1 MQDNYTAA
9 VLEIFEIISEHN
21 DRNYPGKAAAI
32 FLAGGAAVHFYVN
45 ARVSDDVDA
54 IMEPYRP
61 GIPADLEVVWKNEDD
76 ELKALSFDYQYN
88 PMFGL
93 LDEDYQERAYLW
105 KNIGNN
111 IKLYVLHPI
120 DLVITKLVRYSD
132 ADEVDIEA
140 LIHLDGFDIQTFEK
154 LALKALASSV
164 GISPD
169 RGVQHH
175 IEWVKELYSKLNTK
189 AL

>member
-1 MQDNYTAA
+1 MQANYAAA
-9 VLEIFEIISEHN
+9 VLEIFKIISEHN
-21 DRNYPGKAAAI
+21 NEHYPGKVAAI
-32 FLAGGAAVHFYVN
+32 YLAGGAAVHFYVN

-61 GIPADLEVVWKNEDD
+61 AIPADLEAVWTNKEG

-88 PMFGL
+88 PTFGL
-93 LDEDYQERAYLW
+93 LDEGYQERAYHW
-105 KNIGNN
+105 KDIDNN

-132 ADEVDIEA
+132 SDIADIEA
-140 LIHLDGFDIQTFEK
+140 LIRLKSFNIDTFEK
-154 LALKALASSV
+154 LALKALSESV

-169 RGVQHH
+169 RGLHH
-175 IEWVKELYSKLNTK
+175 TIGWVKELYSNFKSQES
-189 AL
+189 